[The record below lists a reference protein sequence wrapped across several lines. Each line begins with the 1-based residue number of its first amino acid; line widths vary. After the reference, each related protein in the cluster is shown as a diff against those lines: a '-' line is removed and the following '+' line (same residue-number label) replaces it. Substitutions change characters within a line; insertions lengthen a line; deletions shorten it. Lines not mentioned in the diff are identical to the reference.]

1 MFLKSIKA
9 RGFKSFARPVEFGF
23 ETGVT
28 VVVGPN
34 GSGKSNIADAV
45 VWAMGE
51 QSPSAVRGA
60 SMQDVIFS
68 GSDKLAPAGMS
79 EVEITL
85 DNSQGLLPIEFSEV
99 TVSRRLYRDGEGQ
112 YFINRSACRLI
123 DVTELLSDAGLGH
136 DGHSIISQGK
146 VDSILESKPIERR
159 SHIEE
164 AAGLG
169 KFKKRRHRAEHKFAA
184 VRRNL
189 ERLADVEEEVKSN
202 LRPLKRQATAAERS
216 SKLDQQIA
224 VAQTRLIKG
233 RLEGLTAELEAAET
247 ASRNAGARRAELEQ
261 DLAATAEERRRT
273 EELLSSSL
281 QEHKRLAARYYSLK
295 SQKDSLADRK
305 DAMAERRDMLALA
318 ARRAEAKIENLK
330 GQAERTATEL
340 ERSRAEHERDVARL
354 EETEAE
360 LAARQDEFAAADG
373 ELSRRREAS
382 EEKTRKVGEL
392 AALRDRYTHQTDYLN
407 QRKQKLAASIER
419 AAQEAAAHRRELAG
433 LDERSRG
440 EEEKLKGWRD
450 KATAADA
457 TLKDL
462 ISRRSELEA
471 RRQEITSELR
481 RVGEDLQ
488 IAKARLTFIGDSD
501 RDRSGLPPAA
511 KQIAI
516 DHSVKALVEL
526 IEVESGYE
534 QAVSAVMGSLL
545 FALAVDGI
553 GQAGELLTQ
562 ARSAKLGSV
571 QFLMLQEKGGA
582 RERREGEDYL
592 IDHVKVSGG
601 QENRVADLLAGV
613 RVVEDITKARTLS
626 EDGIE
631 PVAGGFTGADILV
644 TRDGVLYHAGRG
656 LLSYKADPPSSVVL
670 KQRNERRHLETE
682 REAAGARHI
691 ELESHL
697 EIIVVD
703 LADIDRRRADADQE
717 AREVLDEMREAES
730 SLTGLDRKRRV
741 LSQEAEI
748 KEASREHLQ
757 AEDQK
762 IDEELEEASHRLE
775 ETGRALAEAGVAAGA
790 APDEDDE
797 TLAARRQDLSG
808 IVTELRITAARV
820 RERERVDGLA
830 IERIGPT
837 LERLRRD
844 QQETGRQLAA
854 YQRLEPACSALLAS
868 IEKLAIIFK
877 RLAGGLEAQLRES
890 EERSNLHSTSLRE
903 LSTAEA
909 GLQQELSGAS
919 DNSTEREVSVTRL
932 RDQVQEQASR
942 LEKLENRFPEA
953 GLGELEAA
961 PSTELDIFEEQIER
975 LVRRR
980 ELIGPVNPLAQQ
992 EYEEMVERQSFLS
1005 EQRADLEK
1013 SLDELTGLIKELT
1026 DRIESSFSATFEAV
1040 RQHFSDVVGTL
1051 FPGGEGRLT
1060 LVEPD
1065 VTLVDDNG
1073 DPTVEGETVEDTVNT
1088 GDRRGIEI
1096 SVKPARKALRSLR
1109 LLSGGE
1115 RSLVAIAFLFAIFL
1129 ARPAPFYILDE
1140 VEAALDDL
1148 NIDRLLSMLRRYQ
1161 NRTQFIVITHQKR
1174 TMEVADV
1181 LYGVSMGPDGTSTV
1195 LSRKM
1200 PAAET
1205 ASVDEGVE
1213 TASGDGGAE
1222 TGIDDEKANNARTS
1236 SEESAAHADS
1246 GSEESAA
1253 HADSDAT
1260 RQGSSVSQED
1270 IEATAVAS

>member
-23 ETGVT
+23 QPGIT

-34 GSGKSNIADAV
+34 GSGKSNISDAV

-60 SMQDVIFS
+60 SMQDIIFS
-68 GSDKLAPAGMS
+68 GSDKMAPAGMA
-79 EVEITL
+79 EVEIML

-99 TVSRRLYRDGEGQ
+99 MVSRRLYRDGEGQ

-123 DVTELLSDAGLGH
+123 DVTELLSDAGLGR

-169 KFKKRRHRAEHKFAA
+169 KFKKRRRRAEHKLAA

-216 SKLDQQIA
+216 SKLEGQIA
-224 VAQTRLIKG
+224 LAQTQLIKG
-233 RLEGLTAELEAAET
+233 RLEVLTAELEAAET
-247 ASRNAGARRAELEQ
+247 ASRTAGARRTELEQ
-261 DLAATAEERRRT
+261 ELAATAEERRRT

-281 QEHKRLAARYYSLK
+281 QEHKRLAARFYSLK
-295 SQKDSLADRK
+295 SQKDSLSNRREAL
-305 DAMAERRDMLALA
+305 AERRDMLSQA
-318 ARRAEAKIENLK
+318 ARRAEARIENLK
-330 GQAERTATEL
+330 GQAERVTAEL
-340 ERSRAEHERDVARL
+340 ERTVSEHELDVARL
-354 EETEAE
+354 VELESGLTSKQGE
-360 LAARQDEFAAADG
+360 LATAEA

-382 EEKTRKVGEL
+382 EEKSRKVGEL
-392 AALRDRYTHQTDYLN
+392 SALRDRYTHQQEYLS

-419 AAQEAAAHRRELAG
+419 ATQEAAAHRREIAT
-433 LDERSRG
+433 LDEQA
-440 EEEKLKGWRD
+440 EEEEQRLQGWRERSS
-450 KATAADA
+450 AAESG
-457 TLKDL
+457 LKEL
-462 ISRRSELEA
+462 IAQRAELEA
-471 RRQEITSELR
+471 RRQEIVSELR

-526 IEVESGYE
+526 IDVESGYE
-534 QAVSAVMGSLL
+534 QAVSAVLGNML

-553 GQAGELLTQ
+553 GQAGELLAQ
-562 ARSAKLGSV
+562 ARSARLGSV
-571 QFLMLQEKGGA
+571 EFLLPQDDAAGQS
-582 RERREGEDYL
+582 RLDGEDYL
-592 IDHVKVSGG
+592 ADHVKVSGG
-601 QENRVADLLAGV
+601 QESRVAALLAGV
-613 RVVEDITKARTLS
+613 RVVNDIADVSGSR
-626 EDGIE
+626 DG
-631 PVAGGFTGADILV
+631 AGVNASAISATEGILV
-644 TRDGVLYHAGRG
+644 TRDGVVFHAGRR

-670 KQRNERRHLETE
+670 RQRNERRHLEEE
-682 REAAGARHI
+682 RETAEDRHV
-691 ELESHL
+691 ELEAQI
-697 EIIVVD
+697 ERMVME
-703 LADIDRRRADADQE
+703 LADVDRRRADSE
-717 AREVLDEMREAES
+717 RESREMIEETREVET
-730 SLTGLDRKRRV
+730 SLAGIDRKRRV
-741 LSQEAEI
+741 LIQEAEI

-757 AEDQK
+757 TEDQK
-762 IDEELEEASHRLE
+762 IDEDLDETARRLE
-775 ETGRALAEAGVAAGA
+775 ETERALTEAGVVSGA

-797 TLAARRQDLSG
+797 ALAIRRQELSG
-808 IVTELRITAARV
+808 KVTELQITAARV
-820 RERERVDGLA
+820 RERERVGGQA
-830 IERIGPT
+830 IERIGPS
-837 LERLRRD
+837 LERLHREQD
-844 QQETGRQLAA
+844 ESARQLSA
-854 YQRLEPACSALLAS
+854 YRRLEPACVALHAS
-868 IEKLAIIFK
+868 IEKLAAIFENM
-877 RLAGGLEAQLRES
+877 AGGLESQLREG
-890 EERSNLHSTSLRE
+890 EEQSNLHSTSLRE

-909 GLQQELSGAS
+909 GLQQELSRAS
-919 DNSTEREVSVTRL
+919 DASTEREVSVTRL
-932 RDQVQEQASR
+932 RDHVEEQASR
-942 LEKLENRFPEA
+942 LNTLKERHPDA
-953 GLGELEAA
+953 GLEELAAAPASELEI
-961 PSTELDIFEEQIER
+961 LEEQIER
-975 LVRRR
+975 LERRR

-992 EYEEMVERQSFLS
+992 EYEEMVERQSFLT
-1005 EQRADLEK
+1005 EQRADLET
-1013 SLDELTGLIKELT
+1013 SLDELTGLIRELT
-1026 DRIESSFSATFEAV
+1026 DRIESNFSATFEAV

-1065 VTLVDDNG
+1065 TNTVDADG
-1073 DPTVEGETVEDTVNT
+1073 EPTDEAAAIEQAAGST

-1096 SVKPARKALRSLR
+1096 SVKPARKALRSLQ

-1181 LYGVSMGPDGTSTV
+1181 LYGVSMGADGTSKV

-1200 PAAET
+1200 PAAE
-1205 ASVDEGVE
+1205 A
-1213 TASGDGGAE
+1213 GAE
-1222 TGIDDEKANNARTS
+1222 TADGDGVANP
-1236 SEESAAHADS
+1236 
-1246 GSEESAA
+1246 
-1253 HADSDAT
+1253 DAT
-1260 RQGSSVSQED
+1260 SIADAETGAAAENADGGNLTEPSGESPDVQDDVEV
-1270 IEATAVAS
+1270 TAIAG